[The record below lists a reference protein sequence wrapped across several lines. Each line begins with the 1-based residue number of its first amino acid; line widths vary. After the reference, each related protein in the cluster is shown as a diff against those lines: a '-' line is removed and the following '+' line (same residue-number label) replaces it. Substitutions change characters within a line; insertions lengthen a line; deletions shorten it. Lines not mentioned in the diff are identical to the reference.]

1 MPRSSTLGRPATA
14 GLPSFFLLVAVL
26 MATLGAG
33 DARAVVGGTVASSAD
48 WPFVVT
54 VTVPIGRCTG
64 SAISPTA
71 VLTAAHCTV
80 DPATGKPF
88 DAAQVTVLGADGQH
102 ASSGVRVPA
111 SYTTATLQG
120 DASVIFLATPISNT
134 PIAVVPAT
142 DATLTRSGA
151 LVRLAGLG
159 AEDVLKEASFT
170 VLPDDAC
177 VQLQPRP
184 GITFDSLTMYCVAGV
199 LDQSHQCGGDSGGP
213 VVASTVAGS
222 IAPADQRLVGIVSWG
237 STTCAGINVETR
249 LPNLASW
256 IADQL
261 ATPPTGS
268 GPNAASGQPRPRPAR
283 RTLARVS
290 LGAAVRDAHSWVF
303 TVGAKHGTDHA
314 NVVVRLQRRT
324 PDGYRTF
331 ARVPLR
337 LGSNAKLIWGGRF
350 SGARRIRAL
359 LPASSRWARSTSRP
373 IVIRPPAQKTAA
385 QAG

>member
-1 MPRSSTLGRPATA
+1 MSRSSTLGRPATA
-14 GLPSFFLLVAVL
+14 GLPSFFLIVAL
-26 MATLGAG
+26 LAATISAP
-33 DARAVVGGTVASSAD
+33 DARAVVGGTVASNTE

-71 VLTAAHCTV
+71 ILTAAHCTV

-88 DAAQVTVLGADGQH
+88 DPTQVTVLGADGQH
-102 ASSGVRVPA
+102 VSSGVRVPPG
-111 SYTTATLQG
+111 YTTATLQG
-120 DASVIFLATPISNT
+120 DASVIFLATPITNA

-142 DATLTRSGA
+142 DTTLTRSGA

-159 AEDVLKEASFT
+159 IEDVLKQASFT

-177 VQLQPRP
+177 LQLQPRP
-184 GITFDSLTMYCVAGV
+184 GVAFDSDSMYCVAGV

-213 VVASTVAGS
+213 VIASTVAGS
-222 IAPADQRLVGIVSWG
+222 TAPADQRLVGIVSWG

-261 ATPPTGS
+261 AAPPA
-268 GPNAASGQPRPRPAR
+268 GPEPNVALAKPRPRPVR

-290 LGAAVRDAHSWVF
+290 LGAAVRDEHSWVF
-303 TVGAKHGTDHA
+303 TIGAKHGSDHGTI
-314 NVVVRLQRRT
+314 VVLLQRHT
-324 PDGYRTF
+324 PAGYRSFT
-331 ARVPLR
+331 RVPLL
-337 LGSNAKLIWGGRF
+337 LGSNAKLIWSGRF
-350 SGARRIRAL
+350 SGSRRIRAL

-373 IVIRPPAQKTAA
+373 IVIQPPAQKTAA